1 MENQDKLSPVTDM
14 SNTRAA
20 TAKRQ
25 VEGEVHT
32 LRTRNL
38 LSRLKRMKKKTR
50 QWKDLEK
57 SKERAKLAENQILLI
72 YSQISSKFK

>member
-20 TAKRQ
+20 AAKRQ

-32 LRTRNL
+32 LHVEI
-38 LSRLKRMKKKTR
+38 
-50 QWKDLEK
+50 D
-57 SKERAKLAENQILLI
+57 QILCCAKNTEEKTKKAMVDASCLADDLCAE
-72 YSQISSKFK
+72 